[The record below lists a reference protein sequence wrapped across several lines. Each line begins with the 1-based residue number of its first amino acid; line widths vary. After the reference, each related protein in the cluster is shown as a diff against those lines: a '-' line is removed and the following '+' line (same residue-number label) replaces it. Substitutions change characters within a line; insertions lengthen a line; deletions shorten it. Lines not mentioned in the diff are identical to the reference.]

1 MFNKIL
7 GEKSGYDKDYE
18 NANVSIWMLD
28 KDVEKWDIK
37 LKMETQIE

>member
-7 GEKSGYDKDYE
+7 GEKLGYDKDYE